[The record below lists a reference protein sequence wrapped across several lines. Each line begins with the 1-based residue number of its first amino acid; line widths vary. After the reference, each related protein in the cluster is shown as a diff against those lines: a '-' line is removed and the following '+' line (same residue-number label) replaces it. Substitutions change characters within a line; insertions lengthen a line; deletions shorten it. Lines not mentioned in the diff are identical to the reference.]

1 MPIVKRISATFGSAM
16 IARKRLRQSGW
27 STTSGAC
34 AVASRAVPAVVVA
47 VWPSSWRARS
57 AGSCAIR
64 STTCCARA
72 SFADRLT
79 ASRTARS
86 AHSALRPRSCARP
99 RIYAE
104 ASCIALR
111 ISVDCVS
118 LGSAACVAASDAPDV
133 PDAPGVPPG
142 ARGAAGFPP
151 GGAAPPIPNCTG
163 DAAPRLV
170 PGAIAAKWLA

>member
-1 MPIVKRISATFGSAM
+1 MPIVSRISATFGSAM
-16 IARKRLRQSGW
+16 IARKRLRQSGS
-27 STTSGAC
+27 STTRGAW
-34 AVASRAVPAVVVA
+34 AVASRTVPAVVVA

-64 STTCCARA
+64 STTCCVRA

-86 AHSALRPRSCARP
+86 PHSALRPRNCARP

-118 LGSAACVAASDAPDV
+118 VGSAACVAAASDAPDAPEV
-133 PDAPGVPPG
+133 PAG
-142 ARGAAGFPP
+142 ACGAAGFPP